1 MENLVLLIL
10 KDSVFVGG
18 SRFSWFSVL
27 LGLVLGLALKFRGF
41 GFGDLIQG
49 D

>member
-10 KDSVFVGG
+10 KDSVFLGV

-27 LGLVLGLALKFRGF
+27 LGLVLGLAQNFKGY